1 MITVWT
7 LLIFANPSLPTATIF
22 RSPEACATALAEA
35 VRHIPER
42 IEAMCV
48 QSVIPIILVRR

>member
-1 MITVWT
+1 MLTVWT

-22 RSPEACATALAEA
+22 RSPETCAAAMAEA

-42 IEAMCV
+42 MEALCV
-48 QSVIPIILVRR
+48 QSVIPAGLARR